1 MAAWGGEIASAG
13 AAEAITAGD
22 TTGSNFSREADALY
36 IGGAGDVAVVLP
48 GGTAI
53 TFAGVAAGTVLP
65 VRAIRINSTN
75 TTATNMVALFTRA
88 R

>member
-1 MAAWGGEIASAG
+1 MGGYGAEIMPAG
-13 AAEAITAGD
+13 GAEVVVPSDVTD
-22 TTGSNFSREADALY
+22 LSRECEGIY

-53 TFAGVAAGTVLP
+53 TFVGAPAGTILP
-65 VRAIRINSTN
+65 VRAIRINATN
-75 TTATNMVALFTRA
+75 TSATSMVALFTRS